1 MEAYA
6 EFGVLARSD
15 YRSPIYELKILQSDK
30 VAGINRNNNFQAHLA
45 GLAVS
50 SQNDHGRQKT

>member
-15 YRSPIYELKILQSDK
+15 YCSPIYELKILQSDK
-30 VAGINRNNNFQAHLA
+30 VAGISRNNSFQAHFA